1 DVFDDE
7 FEQKVQ
13 EFGDEDLAREIIAA
27 DHASALKEGRK
38 PIVRFY
44 IPDPYRWYKVRN
56 HAADGSLGE
65 FLTTIMRG
73 DAQKGEVGIAGL
85 NPDLQGVLDIKDFN
99 ETQSGQRIL
108 EDDRLSDLI
117 EVISRHRLGLK
128 NAEPDVFGQAYEYLL
143 RKFAEGQGQS
153 AGEFLTPPEV
163 GWLMAE
169 IIDPKPYSTVYDPT
183 CGSGR
188 LLIKARLLF
197 ERKYPELKSQAPKLF
212 GQEQNATSYAIARM
226 NMFLYDYGDSMLA
239 IGDTF
244 KNPSHSAQGAGLS
257 RFDYAVANPMWNQ
270 DNYDEDFY
278 NDDGWKRFE
287 YGAPPKSSA
296 DWGWVQHIFA
306 SLKDQGKAA
315 IVLDTGAVSRGS
327 GSKSSNKEKE
337 IRKAF
342 VDRDWVEGVI
352 LLPENLFYNTTAP
365 GVIILLNR
373 DKPVSRKG

>member
-1 DVFDDE
+1 M
-7 FEQKVQ
+7 
-13 EFGDEDLAREIIAA
+13 
-27 DHASALKEGRK
+27 
-38 PIVRFY
+38 
-44 IPDPYRWYKVRN
+44 RN

-270 DNYDEDFY
+270 DTFTDSDFE
-278 NDDGWKRFE
+278 NDRFE
-287 YGAPPKSSA
+287 RFDAQGGKTISSNA
-296 DWGWVQHIFA
+296 DWAWLQHTL
-306 SLKDQGKAA
+306 SSMKD
-315 IVLDTGAVSRGS
+315 
-327 GSKSSNKEKE
+327 
-337 IRKAF
+337 
-342 VDRDWVEGVI
+342 
-352 LLPENLFYNTTAP
+352 
-365 GVIILLNR
+365 
-373 DKPVSRKG
+373 

>member
-1 DVFDDE
+1 MAATKTTKRAKKTDSGSQKDQIAKLDPNEKLDISTIETWLWDAACVIRGATDAPKFKDYILPLVFYKRLSDVFDDE

-169 IIDPKPYSTVYDPT
+169 IIDPKPYSTVYD
-183 CGSGR
+183 
-188 LLIKARLLF
+188 
-197 ERKYPELKSQAPKLF
+197 
-212 GQEQNATSYAIARM
+212 
-226 NMFLYDYGDSMLA
+226 
-239 IGDTF
+239 
-244 KNPSHSAQGAGLS
+244 
-257 RFDYAVANPMWNQ
+257 
-270 DNYDEDFY
+270 
-278 NDDGWKRFE
+278 
-287 YGAPPKSSA
+287 
-296 DWGWVQHIFA
+296 
-306 SLKDQGKAA
+306 
-315 IVLDTGAVSRGS
+315 
-327 GSKSSNKEKE
+327 
-337 IRKAF
+337 
-342 VDRDWVEGVI
+342 
-352 LLPENLFYNTTAP
+352 
-365 GVIILLNR
+365 
-373 DKPVSRKG
+373 